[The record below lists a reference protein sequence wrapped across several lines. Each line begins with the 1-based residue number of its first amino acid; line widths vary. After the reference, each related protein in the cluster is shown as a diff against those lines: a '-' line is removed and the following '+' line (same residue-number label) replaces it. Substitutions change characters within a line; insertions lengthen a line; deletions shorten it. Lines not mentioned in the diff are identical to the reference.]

1 MVATVSPA
9 ADSADHTIN
18 TLRCMPM
25 QIPIWTFF
33 LLTIEANIFNGR
45 LTNNL
50 LPCTDADR
58 VKEKKNKKI
67 ILPIDT
73 SNTSGTAEA
82 IQAAASDEGDDNSA
96 LSDYGDDTDV
106 SASLDTPENSDGYA
120 AAVEQLNKA
129 EENLLACHIT
139 ALEKNAQMCVTE
151 SKLLAGI
158 LDKDVVDYDIDLYA
172 EQLESIILAR
182 LSQTNELQKRL
193 GEYRKSSRTEEAV
206 SRRLSM
212 I

>member
-1 MVATVSPA
+1 M
-9 ADSADHTIN
+9 
-18 TLRCMPM
+18 
-25 QIPIWTFF
+25 
-33 LLTIEANIFNGR
+33 
-45 LTNNL
+45 

-193 GEYRKSSRTEEAV
+193 GEYRKSSNLAPCPK
-206 SRRLSM
+206 
-212 I
+212 

>member
-1 MVATVSPA
+1 M
-9 ADSADHTIN
+9 
-18 TLRCMPM
+18 
-25 QIPIWTFF
+25 
-33 LLTIEANIFNGR
+33 
-45 LTNNL
+45 

-82 IQAAASDEGDDNSA
+82 IQAAVSDDDYDKSA
-96 LSDYGDDTDV
+96 LSDYGDDTDL
-106 SASLDTPENSDGYA
+106 SASLPENSEGYA

-139 ALEKNAQMCVTE
+139 SLEKNAQMCVTE

>member
-1 MVATVSPA
+1 MY
-9 ADSADHTIN
+9 ADAN
-18 TLRCMPM
+18 TYMNL
-25 QIPIWTFF
+25 FF

-50 LPCTDADR
+50 LPCIDADR

-82 IQAAASDEGDDNSA
+82 IQAAVSDDDYDKSA
-96 LSDYGDDTDV
+96 LSDYGDDTDL
-106 SASLDTPENSDGYA
+106 SASLPESSEGYA

-139 ALEKNAQMCVTE
+139 SLEKNAQMCGSTI
-151 SKLLAGI
+151 SL
-158 LDKDVVDYDIDLYA
+158 
-172 EQLESIILAR
+172 QSLEKC
-182 LSQTNELQKRL
+182 QKKMQNKH
-193 GEYRKSSRTEEAV
+193 ED
-206 SRRLSM
+206 
-212 I
+212 